1 MSTEPLEF
9 DLNSHL
15 VLKTRGGSHA
25 YGTNTEDS
33 DEDFRGVII
42 PPENYF
48 TGLKVFREFAPTP
61 EGPYCDVVYQDIRKF
76 LRLAMD
82 GNPSVL
88 EVFHAPRLRI
98 AIPFANSLLAMWP
111 NVLSK
116 KIVRAHLGMARA
128 HVKRIEHPNRKCG
141 EKGKKAIKAHGYNT
155 KDACH
160 VIRVLE
166 QCIEILTDRSITL
179 PRPNADILLAIRN
192 GEWSVEKFNEVSTG
206 LIGVIEDL
214 ETKSDLPKLPDFD
227 LVERN
232 CVQIVHGWI
241 YHKRCGVDM
250 QVIDRENEDDL
261 KV

>member
-1 MSTEPLEF
+1 MSKAPLEF
-9 DLNSHL
+9 DLDSHL

-25 YGTNTEDS
+25 YGTVTEDS

-48 TGLKVFREFAPTP
+48 TGLKVFRELSPDP
-61 EGPYCDVVYQDIRKF
+61 NGPYGDVVYQDIRKF

-88 EVFHAPRLRI
+88 EVFHAPRIRV
-98 AIPFANSLLAMWP
+98 AIPFGNSVLSMWS

-116 KIVRAHLGMARA
+116 KLVKAHLGMAKA

-141 EKGKKAIKAHGYNT
+141 EKGKKAIELYGYNT

-166 QCIEILTDRSITL
+166 QCIEILRDKTITL
-179 PRPNADILLAIRN
+179 PRPNASMLLDIRN
-192 GEWSVEKFNEVSTG
+192 GEWSVDDFQKVADSHMA
-206 LIGVIEDL
+206 LITEL
-214 ETKSDLPKLPDFD
+214 EEQSDLPKLPDFN

-232 CVQIVHGWI
+232 CVSIVHGWI
-241 YHKRCGVDM
+241 YHKRCGGDM
-250 QVIDRENEDDL
+250 EIINREHNDE
-261 KV
+261 

>member
-1 MSTEPLEF
+1 MMSKAQLEF
-9 DLNSHL
+9 DLDSHL

-25 YGTNTEDS
+25 YGTATEDS

-48 TGLKVFREFAPTP
+48 TGLKVFREFEPDP
-61 EGPYCDVVYQDIRKF
+61 DGPCGDVVYQDIRKF

-88 EVFHAPRLRI
+88 EVFHAPRIRV
-98 AIPFANSLLAMWP
+98 AIPFGNSVLAMWP

-116 KIVRAHLGMARA
+116 KIVKAHLGMAKA
-128 HVKRIEHPNRKCG
+128 HVQRIEHPNRKCG
-141 EKGKKAIKAHGYNT
+141 EKGKKAIEDHGYNT

-166 QCIEILTDRSITL
+166 QCIEILTNKTITL
-179 PRPNADILLAIRN
+179 PRQNADILLAIRR
-192 GEWSVEKFNEVSTG
+192 GEWSVEKFNEVSNS
-206 LIGVIEDL
+206 LISVIEAL
-214 ETKSDLPKLPDFD
+214 EQKTDLPKLPDFD

-232 CVQIVHGWI
+232 CVSIVHGWI
-241 YHKRCGVDM
+241 YHKRSGGKMD
-250 QVIDRENEDDL
+250 IINREPQ
-261 KV
+261 